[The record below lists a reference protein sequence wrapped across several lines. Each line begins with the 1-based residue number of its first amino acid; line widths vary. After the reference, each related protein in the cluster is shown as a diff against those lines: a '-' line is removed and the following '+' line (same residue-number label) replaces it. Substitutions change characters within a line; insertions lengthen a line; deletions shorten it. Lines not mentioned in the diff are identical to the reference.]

1 MAEKKTVAAEG
12 SKRKGQKTR
21 AELIKDN
28 DALQMILSEQAEEI
42 ESLKASREAWVR
54 KCEELTGQMDDVSEE
69 RERLKELSEDYLKG
83 YERCEKRR
91 SELESAL
98 YDLRDHP
105 WQNLW
110 NHIKAVLGIG

>member
-1 MAEKKTVAAEG
+1 MAETKTVAAEG

-54 KCEELTGQMDDVSEE
+54 KCEELTGRAEELEQSNEALQDVS
-69 RERLKELSEDYLKG
+69 REYLQN
-83 YERCEKRR
+83 YF
-91 SELESAL
+91 
-98 YDLRDHP
+98 DLRDHP
-105 WQNLW
+105 WKNLLRP
-110 NHIKAVLGIG
+110 IKAVLGIG